1 MIPQHGGRVASRV
14 RRLDH
19 DGRPFEVQLIH
30 FADQDAVSS
39 YMNDPVRQALAD
51 VYRRV
56 IARTDIIPVEIVV

>member
-1 MIPQHGGRVASRV
+1 
-14 RRLDH
+14 
-19 DGRPFEVQLIH
+19 VQLIH